1 MRPTIVIADDH
12 PLMLKGLT
20 EFLSDKNFDIVAQ
33 AKNGKEAI
41 TLIRAHKPD
50 IAILDIQMPIQTGLD
65 VASICKHEGLETKII
80 ILTFEKHESTFKLAQ
95 QLGVYGYI
103 LKEFALLELETCIH
117 SAINGKTH
125 FPVELEKTLEVKKIP
140 AKIELLTPTERII
153 VSSIGRNKTAKEIA
167 SDLNI
172 SVRTVEKHKS
182 HIRTKLNLDSSYG
195 SLIVFAKEYDDFL
208 N

>member
-33 AKNGKEAI
+33 AKNGKEAM

-50 IAILDIQMPIQTGLD
+50 IAILDIQMPIQSGLD
-65 VASICKHEGLETKII
+65 VASICKHEGIETKLI

-95 QLGVYGYI
+95 NLGVYGYI

-117 SAINGKTH
+117 SALNGKTH
-125 FPVELEKTLEVKKIP
+125 FPDELKKSLEVEQVP
-140 AKIELLTPTERII
+140 EKIELLTPTEKIV
-153 VSSIGRNKTAKEIA
+153 VSSIGKNKTAKEIA
-167 SDLNI
+167 DELNI

-195 SLIVFAKEYDDFL
+195 ALIGFAKEFKDFL
-208 N
+208 K

>member
-20 EFLSDKNFDIVAQ
+20 EFLTDKNFDIVAQ
-33 AKNGKEAI
+33 AKNGKEAM

-50 IAILDIQMPIQTGLD
+50 IAILDIQMPIQSGLD
-65 VASICKHEGLETKII
+65 VASICKHEGIETKLI

-117 SAINGKTH
+117 SALNGKTH
-125 FPVELEKTLEVKKIP
+125 FPDELKKSLEIEQVPEKIK
-140 AKIELLTPTERII
+140 LLTPTEKIV
-153 VSSIGRNKTAKEIA
+153 VSSIGKNKTAKEIA
-167 SDLNI
+167 DELNI

-195 SLIVFAKEYDDFL
+195 ALIGFAKEFKDFL
-208 N
+208 K

>member
-33 AKNGKEAI
+33 AKNGKEAM

-50 IAILDIQMPIQTGLD
+50 VAILDIQMPIQSGLD
-65 VASICKHEGLETKII
+65 VASICKHEGIETKLI

-117 SAINGKTH
+117 SALNGKTH
-125 FPVELEKTLEVKKIP
+125 FPDELKKSLEVEQVP
-140 AKIELLTPTERII
+140 EKIELLTPTEKIV
-153 VSSIGRNKTAKEIA
+153 VSSIGKNKTAKEIA
-167 SDLNI
+167 NELNI

-195 SLIVFAKEYDDFL
+195 ALIGFAKEFKDFL
-208 N
+208 K

>member
-33 AKNGKEAI
+33 AKNGKEAM

-50 IAILDIQMPIQTGLD
+50 IAILDIQMPIQSGLD
-65 VASICKHEGLETKII
+65 VASICKHEGIETKLI

-95 QLGVYGYI
+95 KLGVYGYI

-117 SAINGKTH
+117 SALNGKTH
-125 FPVELEKTLEVKKIP
+125 FPDELKKSLEVEQVP
-140 AKIELLTPTERII
+140 EKIELLTPTEKIV
-153 VSSIGRNKTAKEIA
+153 VSSIGKNKTAKEIA
-167 SDLNI
+167 DELNI

-195 SLIVFAKEYDDFL
+195 ALIGFAKEFKDFL
-208 N
+208 K